1 MYAINK
7 IKYKVLFIAMASNNL
22 ILKLH
27 KSRVNLLKQCDTL
40 GYDVSEHLDTSNL
53 EVDKLYMNNKLDMIV
68 ENGKNKIYIKYSFPT
83 DKKNNTFTKKDLDN
97 LKDELFEVEN
107 TLTKNDI
114 LIVVTDDEPNDSLVT
129 RMKYLYEQEG
139 VFIVIHNIKRLQY
152 NVLEHTLVPECKILT
167 NEELD
172 QLKVKYNI
180 RDLTQLPEVSR
191 FDPQSL
197 AICMRPGQ
205 VCKYTRKSI
214 SALEHE
220 YYRVCVN

>member
-1 MYAINK
+1 
-7 IKYKVLFIAMASNNL
+7 MASNNL

-27 KSRVNLLKQCDTL
+27 KSRVNLLKQCESL
-40 GYDVSEHLDTSNL
+40 GYDVSEHMDANNL
-53 EVDKLYMNNKLDMIV
+53 EVDKLYVNNKLDMII
-68 ENGKNKIYIKYSFPT
+68 ENKKKNKMYIKYSFPT

-97 LKDELFEVEN
+97 VKDELFDIEN

-114 LIVVTDDEPNDSLVT
+114 LVIVVDDEPNDSLVT

-152 NVLEHTLVPECKILT
+152 NVLEHSLVPESTVLDDDELT
-167 NEELD
+167 KLM
-172 QLKVKYNI
+172 VKYNI
-180 RDLTQLPEVSR
+180 RDLSQIPEVSR

-197 AICMRPGQ
+197 AICLRPGQ
-205 VCKYTRKSI
+205 VCKYTRKSVT
-214 SALEHE
+214 SLEHE

>member
-1 MYAINK
+1 
-7 IKYKVLFIAMASNNL
+7 MASNNL

-27 KSRVNLLKQCDTL
+27 KSRVNLLRQCESL
-40 GYDVSEHLDTSNL
+40 GYNVSEHMDVSNL
-53 EVDKLYMNNKLDMIV
+53 EVDKLYVNNKLDMII
-68 ENGKNKIYIKYSFPT
+68 ENDKKNKIYIKYSFPT

-97 LKDELFEVEN
+97 VKDELFDVEN

-114 LIVVTDDEPNDSLVT
+114 LIIVVDDEPNDSLVT

-152 NVLEHTLVPECKILT
+152 NVLEHSLVPESTILSDD
-167 NEELD
+167 ELKE
-172 QLKVKYNI
+172 LMEKYNI
-180 RDLTQLPEVSR
+180 RDLSQIPEVSR

-197 AICMRPGQ
+197 AICLRPGQ

-214 SALEHE
+214 TSLEHE

>member
-1 MYAINK
+1 
-7 IKYKVLFIAMASNNL
+7 MASNNL

-27 KSRVNLLKQCDTL
+27 KSRVNLLKQCESI
-40 GYDVSEHLDTSNL
+40 GYDISEHVDVNTL
-53 EVDKLYMNNKLDMIV
+53 EVDKLYTNNKLDMII
-68 ENGKNKIYIKYSFPT
+68 ENNQKNKIYIKYSFPT

-97 LKDELFEVEN
+97 LKDELYDVEN

-114 LIVVTDDEPNDSLVT
+114 LIVVMDDEPNDSLIT

-152 NVLEHTLVPECKILT
+152 NVLEHSLVPQATILT
-167 NEELD
+167 DEEFND
-172 QLKVKYNI
+172 LKVKYNI
-180 RDLTQLPEVSR
+180 KDTSQLPEVSR

-197 AICMRPGQ
+197 AICLRPGQ
-205 VCKYTRKSI
+205 ICKYTRKSVT
-214 SALEHE
+214 SMEHD

>member
-1 MYAINK
+1 
-7 IKYKVLFIAMASNNL
+7 MASNNL

-27 KSRVNLLKQCDTL
+27 KSRVNLLKQCEIL

-53 EVDKLYMNNKLDMIV
+53 EVDKLYANNKLDMIV
-68 ENGKNKIYIKYSFPT
+68 ENGKNKMYIKYSFPT
-83 DKKNNTFTKKDLDN
+83 DKKNNSFTKKDLDN

-107 TLTKNDI
+107 TLTKKDI
-114 LIVVTDDEPNDSLVT
+114 LLVVTDDEPNDSLVT

-139 VFIVIHNIKRLQY
+139 VFIVVHHIKRLQY
-152 NVLEHTLVPECKILT
+152 NVLEHALVPECKILT

-180 RDLTQLPEVSR
+180 RDLSQLPEVSR

-205 VCKYTRKSI
+205 VCKYTRKSV
-214 SALEHE
+214 SSLEHE

>member
-1 MYAINK
+1 
-7 IKYKVLFIAMASNNL
+7 MASNNL

-27 KSRVNLLKQCDTL
+27 KSRVNLLKQCESI
-40 GYDVSEHLDTSNL
+40 GYDISEHVDVNTL
-53 EVDKLYMNNKLDMIV
+53 EVDKLYTNNKLDMII
-68 ENGKNKIYIKYSFPT
+68 ENNQKNKIYIKYSFPT

-97 LKDELFEVEN
+97 LKDELYDVEN

-114 LIVVTDDEPNDSLVT
+114 LVIVMDDEPNDSLIT

-152 NVLEHTLVPECKILT
+152 NVLEHSLVPQATILT
-167 NEELD
+167 DEEFND
-172 QLKVKYNI
+172 LKVKYNI
-180 RDLTQLPEVSR
+180 KDTSQLPEVSR

-197 AICMRPGQ
+197 AICLRPGQ
-205 VCKYTRKSI
+205 ICKYTRKSVT
-214 SALEHE
+214 SMEHD

>member
-205 VCKYTRKSI
+205 VCKYTRKSV